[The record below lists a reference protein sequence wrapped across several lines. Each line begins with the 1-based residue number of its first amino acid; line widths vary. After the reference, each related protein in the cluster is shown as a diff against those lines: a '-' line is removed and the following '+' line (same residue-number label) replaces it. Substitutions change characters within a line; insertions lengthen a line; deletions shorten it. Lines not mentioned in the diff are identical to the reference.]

1 MKDKEIIKVV
11 DDVVASLCTLL
22 EVECD
27 KSSQIEK
34 GEEGAKYIKIYFEGE
49 DLGYMI
55 GNHGRHLDSIQY
67 ILQIMIGRRLG
78 EESSFRVFVD
88 VGGYRKERDSKL
100 EEMALQKA
108 DDARLLG
115 EEIELSPMKPSDRR
129 VVHLALA
136 GFKDIETESVGEG
149 RDRRVV
155 IKPVK

>member
-1 MKDKEIIKVV
+1 
-11 DDVVASLCTLL
+11 
-22 EVECD
+22 
-27 KSSQIEK
+27 
-34 GEEGAKYIKIYFEGE
+34 
-49 DLGYMI
+49 
-55 GNHGRHLDSIQY
+55 
-67 ILQIMIGRRLG
+67 
-78 EESSFRVFVD
+78 
-88 VGGYRKERDSKL
+88 
-100 EEMALQKA
+100 MALQKA